1 MTGCLVEGIDLPLV
15 GVMGLELERQLLVS
29 LLVGLAN
36 NILHDLW
43 PSVVRFRVDLSSPSV
58 L

>member
-1 MTGCLVEGIDLPLV
+1 VEGIDLPLV